1 MRSADQI
8 YGGGD
13 LTSNLHLYLQGVKT
27 ALASRM
33 AYRGDFFMSMIIMLL
48 EEMGAPLITI
58 LVYGSGAS
66 FPGWTM
72 YEVLLIQGIFLLAR
86 GIAFPCFFGIV
97 WNTIERVQD
106 GTFDLLLIKPKP
118 VLFMAV
124 VTGFDSEDL
133 GKFLGGIALFTF
145 SLSQVP
151 APGIFEGLQFIALF
165 LISLAV
171 LFGFALIL
179 AGLGIVWIG
188 NFRVYEIFFSFIN
201 FGMYP
206 TVIFSKALQTLITLI
221 IPIAILGFIPAA
233 TLLGR
238 PAAGT
243 LSSVISSI
251 AFLFLSI
258 WFWQWMLKKYTSAG
272 G

>member
-1 MRSADQI
+1 MIPAVRI
-8 YGGGD
+8 
-13 LTSNLHLYLQGVKT
+13 HLQGIKT

-33 AYRGDFFMSMIIMLL
+33 AYRGDFFMSTVIMLL
-48 EEMGAPLITI
+48 EEMLAPLITI
-58 LVYGSGAS
+58 LVYHNGAS

-72 YEVLLIQGIFLLAR
+72 SEALLIQGIFLLAR
-86 GIAFPCFFGIV
+86 GIAFPFFFGIV
-97 WNTIERVQD
+97 WNTIERVRD
-106 GTFDLLLIKPKP
+106 GAFDILLIKPKS
-118 VLFMAV
+118 VLFLAI

-133 GKFLGGIALFTF
+133 GKLFGGITLFAI
-145 SLSQVP
+145 SVSRIP
-151 APGIFEGLQFIALF
+151 APGIMEWIQFAMLF
-165 LISLAV
+165 LIALVV

-188 NFRVYEIFFSFIN
+188 NFRVYEIFFSITN

-206 TVIFSKALQTLITLI
+206 AAIFSKGLQTLITLV
-221 IPIAILGFIPAA
+221 IPIAILGFLPAT

-243 LSSVISSI
+243 LGSVGVSI
-251 AFLFLSI
+251 IFFLFGL
-258 WFWQWMLKKYTSAG
+258 WFWHWMLKKYTSAG

>member
-1 MRSADQI
+1 MIR
-8 YGGGD
+8 
-13 LTSNLHLYLQGVKT
+13 NVRLYLQGIKT

-33 AYRGDFFMSMIIMLL
+33 AYRGDFFMSMFIMLL
-48 EEMGAPLITI
+48 VEMLAPLITI
-58 LVYGSGAS
+58 LVYQNGAS

-72 YEVLLIQGIFLLAR
+72 YEALLIQGVFLLAR
-86 GIAFPCFFGIV
+86 GIAFPFFFGIV
-97 WNTIERVQD
+97 WNTIERVRD
-106 GTFDLLLIKPKP
+106 GTFDLLLIKPKSA
-118 VLFMAV
+118 LFMAI

-133 GKFLGGIALFTF
+133 GKLFGGIALFA
-145 SLSQVP
+145 LSVSRVP
-151 APGIFEGLQFIALF
+151 APGFPEYLQFLALF
-165 LISLAV
+165 FISLAV

-188 NFRVYEIFFSFIN
+188 NFRVYEIFFSFVN

-206 TVIFSKALQTLITLI
+206 AVIFSKTLQTIITLF

-243 LSSVISSI
+243 LGSVIAGI
-251 AFLFLSI
+251 IFLLLSFR
-258 WFWQWMLKKYTSAG
+258 FWHWMLKKYTSAG

>member
-1 MRSADQI
+1 M
-8 YGGGD
+8 
-13 LTSNLHLYLQGVKT
+13 TPNLRIYLQGIKT

-48 EEMGAPLITI
+48 VELGAPMITI
-58 LVYGSGAS
+58 LVYQNGAS

-86 GIAFPCFFGIV
+86 GIAFPFFFGIV
-97 WNTIERVQD
+97 WNTIDRVRE
-106 GTFDLLLIKPKP
+106 GTFDLLLIKPKSA
-118 VLFMAV
+118 LFMAI
-124 VTGFDSEDL
+124 VTAFDSEDL
-133 GKFLGGIALFTF
+133 GKLFGGIALFA
-145 SLSQVP
+145 LSVNRVTP
-151 APGIFEGLQFIALF
+151 PGIWEWLQFLALF
-165 LISLAV
+165 FISLAV

-188 NFRVYEIFFSFIN
+188 NYRVYEIFFSLIN

-206 TVIFSKALQTLITLI
+206 TVIFSKGLQTFITLF
-221 IPIAILGFIPAA
+221 IPIAILGFMPAA
-233 TLLGR
+233 ALLGR

-243 LSSVISSI
+243 VGSVAVSI
-251 AFLFLSI
+251 AFLLLSL
-258 WFWQWMLKKYTSAG
+258 WFWHWMLKKYTSVG